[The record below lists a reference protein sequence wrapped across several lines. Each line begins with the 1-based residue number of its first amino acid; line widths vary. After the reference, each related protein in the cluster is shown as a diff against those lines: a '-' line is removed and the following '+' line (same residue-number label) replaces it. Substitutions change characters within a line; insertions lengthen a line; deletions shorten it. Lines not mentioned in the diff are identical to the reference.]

1 MAKLRPAT
9 DTQAAHIDWAIE
21 RLRMAVA
28 DLKVADC
35 PKTLAKVRAAL
46 KSAEGAQRHMR
57 RRIGA

>member
-1 MAKLRPAT
+1 
-9 DTQAAHIDWAIE
+9 
-21 RLRMAVA
+21 MAVA